1 VQLGKHIRV
10 GRPGVEGQR
19 GIDAGG
25 SLGEWKR
32 GDRGAFPV
40 VSETQGEYLQIL
52 IPAWLAGL
60 LEIEE
65 GDLVRVQ
72 SDGRLHIRA
81 PETVAVN

>member
-1 VQLGKHIRV
+1 LENIFAL
-10 GRPGVEGQR
+10 EGPVLKVN
-19 GIDAGG
+19 GELMLVVPLADG
-25 SLGEWKR
+25 SAETPER
-32 GDRGAFPV
+32 SPA